1 MVTGDIMVIRKTN
14 KGYAIY
20 SKTTGRRLSRFYKS
34 KDSPALNKREKQIN
48 YFKHRDKISG
58 K

>member
-1 MVTGDIMVIRKTN
+1 MVIRKTN